1 MTKRNSS
8 GLRNAGAIA
17 TVAALT
23 LGMAGPGVM
32 TATADENT
40 ANGNTG
46 NNASQ
51 VVPEPKYTTTVAGV
65 TVVTFTKDST
75 GGYTATVP
83 TVTGKLQDHVPV
95 TGPGGFLTSLNLTR
109 TPNKNDTSVVGEVKV
124 SGSAIYT
131 GQADNNG
138 PKFTVNI
145 AHYEQTY
152 GQAVQWNKENLTD
165 GQTIDLGTSTLPA
178 DNNPTDQLDFAG
190 SKTGFKWGA
199 AEWSNTN
206 GASTVTR
213 TGTTSRTVTLKDDTA
228 GINQKWTVNFT
239 KKAVRTD
246 AWTTHVNGKNYTF
259 QLDKDDTAKA
269 TFDEAHE
276 YPGSVHVTGS
286 SSFDMNPT
294 PTFDKADPSEKLGQL
309 DVSGTASYMHPKDD
323 NALTPAFEAS
333 MPFSYTSGNPIG
345 IDGPSKALLKGS
357 DGKTYYQ
364 KYSNFTLDNSN
375 NPNTD
380 ELKLSDGKEF
390 SQAFKI
396 DWAKDANGNPAV
408 EVAEQKAE
416 DGTTSVFVRR
426 KGTVDGTVTVK
437 DPASHKSVDVPI
449 HIAVTADRAQ
459 DKSFTGLTVTRTDAT
474 GKATVYDGAKDFNA
488 KFNPDT
494 HEYTLTLPADAVGDS
509 YTLGLTHGVDAQASK
524 PTLTLG
530 EGASR
535 VLKVNVNGADYTVN
549 VKFQP
554 ADLKADSPAKLTGLY
569 VNKTGENTK
578 GDLIDN
584 WDPNRL
590 DYVLALGEKEPSPY
604 VLPEAPDGVTIKG
617 GNITQNAQSTRQE
630 WTVTDTATGTSRIYS
645 LTVTRPVKTAVTEFK
660 PADPAKQASTVDPA
674 NQQDTALASHG
685 YTDKTGKY
693 VTSDKDSYII
703 PEGGTFAYT
712 PKNGQSA
719 TVTVAHEGMTYT
731 YTVNVLA
738 PDGATFA
745 QHTYTVTY
753 ITAATHKAQLTGI
766 LVDGTAVNGFDP
778 AKHEYAASV
787 NDPDE
792 WMVSPQYDKVS
803 GMTVST
809 EKKGADATITVTS
822 GDGLVKTTY
831 KVHVT
836 RKPFG
841 GNGNNALGLASTGVG
856 IGWVGW
862 LIGMLAIIGGA
873 LGITAVTRKT
883 KSNDADESSEPEPG
897 NDATPSPDR
906 SQNV

>member
-8 GLRNAGAIA
+8 GLRNAGTIA

-40 ANGNTG
+40 ANGNNGSSETQT
-46 NNASQ
+46 AKDT
-51 VVPEPKYTTTVAGV
+51 EYTTTVAG
-65 TVVTFTKDST
+65 TPVTFEKDAN
-75 GGYTATVP
+75 GDYAATVA
-83 TVTGKLQDHVPV
+83 TVKGKFQNQVVVSGTDKSQNTLTTSQKPDTNGKITG
-95 TGPGGFLTSLNLTR
+95 
-109 TPNKNDTSVVGEVKV
+109 SVVYT
-124 SGSAIYT
+124 SA
-131 GQADNNG
+131 ADSA
-138 PKFTVNI
+138 PKFTLTVTD
-145 AHYEQTY
+145 YEIVDKIVDD
-152 GQAVQWNKENLTD
+152 QATEPWSTTVEGKKYFLSVKDHTASAVLDQSASYPGDITVTD
-165 GQTIDLGTSTLPA
+165 GARKITLSP
-178 DNNPTDQLDFAG
+178 DYQNV
-190 SKTGFKWGA
+190 
-199 AEWSNTN
+199 
-206 GASTVTR
+206 TVES
-213 TGTTSRTVTLKDDTA
+213 GD
-228 GINQKWTVNFT
+228 
-239 KKAVRTD
+239 
-246 AWTTHVNGKNYTF
+246 
-259 QLDKDDTAKA
+259 
-269 TFDEAHE
+269 
-276 YPGSVHVTGS
+276 
-286 SSFDMNPT
+286 
-294 PTFDKADPSEKLGQL
+294 KLGQL
-309 DVSGTASYMHPKDD
+309 NVSGTAVYKQAADATKP
-323 NALTPAFEAS
+323 TPAFDVTL
-333 MPFSYTSGNPIG
+333 PFAYTSGTP
-345 IDGPSKALLKGS
+345 
-357 DGKTYYQ
+357 
-364 KYSNFTLDNSN
+364 
-375 NPNTD
+375 
-380 ELKLSDGKEF
+380 
-390 SQAFKI
+390 
-396 DWAKDANGNPAV
+396 V
-408 EVAEQKAE
+408 
-416 DGTTSVFVRR
+416 
-426 KGTVDGTVTVK
+426 TVDGTETELTKVDGGKYHADYAGPTLDESNKPSTDTVTLTGIKTTLPIKWGKDVQVVDKGTGDTVSKFVRLTGTASGDVTIQDAASKKSVTV
-437 DPASHKSVDVPI
+437 PVEVD
-449 HIAVTADRAQ
+449 VTADRAQ
-459 DKSFTGLTVTRTDAT
+459 DKSFTGLTVTRTNAKGET
-474 GKATVYDGAKDFNA
+474 TVYDGAKDFNV

-524 PTLTLG
+524 PTLALG

-590 DYVLALGEKEPSPY
+590 DYVLALGEKDPSPY

-738 PDGATFA
+738 PDGTTFA

-792 WMVSPQYDKVS
+792 WMVSPQYDKAS

-809 EKKGADATITVTS
+809 EKKGADATIAVTS

-841 GNGNNALGLASTGVG
+841 GNGNNTLGLASTGVG

-862 LIGMLAIIGGA
+862 LIGILVVIGGA
-873 LGITAVTRKT
+873 LGITVAVRKPKGKAT
-883 KSNDADESSEPEPG
+883 DETPEADDSEASSDQPR
-897 NDATPSPDR
+897 NA
-906 SQNV
+906 

>member
-8 GLRNAGAIA
+8 GLRNAGTIA

-46 NNASQ
+46 TSAAQ
-51 VVPEPKYTTTVAGV
+51 ATQEVKYTTTVAGTPV
-65 TVVTFTKDST
+65 DFTKD
-75 GGYTATVP
+75 GKGDYTATVP
-83 TVTGKLQDHVPV
+83 KVKGKFQNQVI
-95 TGPGGFLTSLNLTR
+95 
-109 TPNKNDTSVVGEVKV
+109 V
-124 SGSAIYT
+124 SGTDKSQITLTTSQKPTDGKISGPVVYTSA
-131 GQADNNG
+131 ADSA
-138 PKFTVNI
+138 PKFTLTVTD
-145 AHYEQTY
+145 YEIVDKIVDD
-152 GQAVQWNKENLTD
+152 QATQPWNTTVEGKKYLLSVKDNTASAVLDQSASYPGDITVTD
-165 GQTIDLGTSTLPA
+165 GARKITLSP
-178 DNNPTDQLDFAG
+178 DYRNV
-190 SKTGFKWGA
+190 
-199 AEWSNTN
+199 
-206 GASTVTR
+206 TVES
-213 TGTTSRTVTLKDDTA
+213 GD
-228 GINQKWTVNFT
+228 
-239 KKAVRTD
+239 
-246 AWTTHVNGKNYTF
+246 
-259 QLDKDDTAKA
+259 
-269 TFDEAHE
+269 
-276 YPGSVHVTGS
+276 
-286 SSFDMNPT
+286 
-294 PTFDKADPSEKLGQL
+294 KLGQL
-309 DVSGTASYMHPKDD
+309 NVSGTAVYKQAADATKP
-323 NALTPAFEAS
+323 TPAFDVTL
-333 MPFSYTSGNPIG
+333 PFAYTSGTP
-345 IDGPSKALLKGS
+345 
-357 DGKTYYQ
+357 
-364 KYSNFTLDNSN
+364 
-375 NPNTD
+375 
-380 ELKLSDGKEF
+380 
-390 SQAFKI
+390 
-396 DWAKDANGNPAV
+396 V
-408 EVAEQKAE
+408 
-416 DGTTSVFVRR
+416 
-426 KGTVDGTVTVK
+426 TVDGTETELTKVDGGKYHADYAGPTLDESNKPSTDTVTLTGIKTTLPIKWGKDVQVVDKDTGDTTSKFVRLTGTASGDVTIQDDASGKSVTV
-437 DPASHKSVDVPI
+437 PVEV
-449 HIAVTADRAQ
+449 AVTADRAQ

-524 PTLTLG
+524 PTLALG

-578 GDLIDN
+578 GQLIDN
-584 WDPNRL
+584 WNPNRL
-590 DYVLALGEKEPSPY
+590 DYVLALGEKDPSPY

-738 PDGATFA
+738 PDGSTFA

-862 LIGMLAIIGGA
+862 LIGILVVIGGA
-873 LGITAVTRKT
+873 LGITVAVRKPKGKAT
-883 KSNDADESSEPEPG
+883 DETPEADDSEASSDQPR
-897 NDATPSPDR
+897 NA
-906 SQNV
+906 

>member
-1 MTKRNSS
+1 MAKRNSS
-8 GLRNAGAIA
+8 GLRNAGTIA

-40 ANGNTG
+40 ANGNNGSSETQT
-46 NNASQ
+46 AKDT
-51 VVPEPKYTTTVAGV
+51 EYTTTVAG
-65 TVVTFTKDST
+65 TPVTFEKDAN
-75 GGYTATVP
+75 GDYTATIA
-83 TVTGKLQDHVPV
+83 TVKGKFQNQMVVSGTDKSQNTLTTSQKPDTNGKITG
-95 TGPGGFLTSLNLTR
+95 
-109 TPNKNDTSVVGEVKV
+109 SVVYT
-124 SGSAIYT
+124 SA
-131 GQADNNG
+131 ADSA
-138 PKFTVNI
+138 PKFTLTVTD
-145 AHYEQTY
+145 YEIVDKIVDD
-152 GQAVQWNKENLTD
+152 QATQPWNTTVEGKKYLLSVKDNTASAVLNQSASYPGDITVTD
-165 GQTIDLGTSTLPA
+165 GARKITLSP
-178 DNNPTDQLDFAG
+178 NYQNV
-190 SKTGFKWGA
+190 
-199 AEWSNTN
+199 
-206 GASTVTR
+206 TVES
-213 TGTTSRTVTLKDDTA
+213 GD
-228 GINQKWTVNFT
+228 
-239 KKAVRTD
+239 
-246 AWTTHVNGKNYTF
+246 
-259 QLDKDDTAKA
+259 
-269 TFDEAHE
+269 
-276 YPGSVHVTGS
+276 
-286 SSFDMNPT
+286 
-294 PTFDKADPSEKLGQL
+294 KLGQL
-309 DVSGTASYMHPKDD
+309 NVSGTAVYKQAADATKP
-323 NALTPAFEAS
+323 TPAFDVTL
-333 MPFSYTSGNPIG
+333 PFAYTSGTP
-345 IDGPSKALLKGS
+345 
-357 DGKTYYQ
+357 
-364 KYSNFTLDNSN
+364 
-375 NPNTD
+375 
-380 ELKLSDGKEF
+380 
-390 SQAFKI
+390 
-396 DWAKDANGNPAV
+396 V
-408 EVAEQKAE
+408 
-416 DGTTSVFVRR
+416 
-426 KGTVDGTVTVK
+426 TVDGTETELTKVDGGKYHADYAGPTLDESNKPSTDTVTLTGIKTTLPIKWGKDVQVVDKGTGDTVSKFVRLTGTASGDVTIQDAASKKSVTV
-437 DPASHKSVDVPI
+437 PVEVD
-449 HIAVTADRAQ
+449 VTADRAQ

-474 GKATVYDGAKDFNA
+474 GKATVYDGAKDFNV

-524 PTLTLG
+524 PTLALG

-590 DYVLALGEKEPSPY
+590 DYVLALGEKDPSPY

-856 IGWVGW
+856 
-862 LIGMLAIIGGA
+862 GGTVA
-873 LGITAVTRKT
+873 FLSMVLMAMGTVLGLVARRRQR
-883 KSNDADESSEPEPG
+883 G
-897 NDATPSPDR
+897 R
-906 SQNV
+906 SF

>member
-8 GLRNAGAIA
+8 GLRNAGTIA

-40 ANGNTG
+40 ANGNNGSSETQT
-46 NNASQ
+46 AKDT
-51 VVPEPKYTTTVAGV
+51 EYTTTVAG
-65 TVVTFTKDST
+65 TPVTFEKDAN
-75 GGYTATVP
+75 GDYAATVA
-83 TVTGKLQDHVPV
+83 TVKGKFQNQVVVSGTDKSQNTLTTSQKPDTNGKITG
-95 TGPGGFLTSLNLTR
+95 
-109 TPNKNDTSVVGEVKV
+109 SVVYT
-124 SGSAIYT
+124 SA
-131 GQADNNG
+131 ADSA
-138 PKFTVNI
+138 PKFTLTVTD
-145 AHYEQTY
+145 YEIVDKIVDD
-152 GQAVQWNKENLTD
+152 QATQPWNTTVEGKKYFLSVKDNTASAVLDQSASYPGDITVTD
-165 GQTIDLGTSTLPA
+165 GARKITLSP
-178 DNNPTDQLDFAG
+178 DYQNV
-190 SKTGFKWGA
+190 
-199 AEWSNTN
+199 
-206 GASTVTR
+206 TVES
-213 TGTTSRTVTLKDDTA
+213 GD
-228 GINQKWTVNFT
+228 
-239 KKAVRTD
+239 
-246 AWTTHVNGKNYTF
+246 
-259 QLDKDDTAKA
+259 
-269 TFDEAHE
+269 
-276 YPGSVHVTGS
+276 
-286 SSFDMNPT
+286 
-294 PTFDKADPSEKLGQL
+294 KLGQL
-309 DVSGTASYMHPKDD
+309 NVSGTAVYKQAADATKP
-323 NALTPAFEAS
+323 TPAFDVTL
-333 MPFSYTSGNPIG
+333 PFAYTSGTP
-345 IDGPSKALLKGS
+345 
-357 DGKTYYQ
+357 
-364 KYSNFTLDNSN
+364 
-375 NPNTD
+375 
-380 ELKLSDGKEF
+380 
-390 SQAFKI
+390 
-396 DWAKDANGNPAV
+396 V
-408 EVAEQKAE
+408 
-416 DGTTSVFVRR
+416 
-426 KGTVDGTVTVK
+426 TVDGTETELTKVDGGKYHADYAGPTLDESNKPSTDTVTLTGIKTTLPIKWGKDVQVVDKGTGDTVSKFVRLTGTASGDVTIQDAASKKSVTV
-437 DPASHKSVDVPI
+437 PVEVD
-449 HIAVTADRAQ
+449 VTADRAQ
-459 DKSFTGLTVTRTDAT
+459 DKSFTGLTVTRTNAKGET
-474 GKATVYDGAKDFNA
+474 TVYDGAKDFNV

-590 DYVLALGEKEPSPY
+590 DYVLALGEKDPSPY

-630 WTVTDTATGTSRIYS
+630 WIVTDTATGTSRIYS

-792 WMVSPQYDKVS
+792 WMVSPQYDKAS

-862 LIGMLAIIGGA
+862 LIGILVIIGGA
-873 LGITAVTRKT
+873 LGITVAVRKPKGKAT
-883 KSNDADESSEPEPG
+883 DETPEADDSEASSDQPR
-897 NDATPSPDR
+897 NA
-906 SQNV
+906 

>member
-40 ANGNTG
+40 ANGNNGSSETQT
-46 NNASQ
+46 AKDT
-51 VVPEPKYTTTVAGV
+51 EYTTTVAG
-65 TVVTFTKDST
+65 TPVTFEKDANGDYAAT
-75 GGYTATVP
+75 IATVKGKFQNQMVVSGTDKSQNTLTTSQKP
-83 TVTGKLQDHVPV
+83 DTNGKITG
-95 TGPGGFLTSLNLTR
+95 
-109 TPNKNDTSVVGEVKV
+109 SVVYT
-124 SGSAIYT
+124 SA
-131 GQADNNG
+131 ADSA
-138 PKFTVNI
+138 PKFTLTVTD
-145 AHYEQTY
+145 YEIVDKIVDD
-152 GQAVQWNKENLTD
+152 QATQPWNTTVEGKKYLLSVKDNTASAVLDQSASYPGDITVTD
-165 GQTIDLGTSTLPA
+165 GARKITLSP
-178 DNNPTDQLDFAG
+178 DYQNV
-190 SKTGFKWGA
+190 
-199 AEWSNTN
+199 
-206 GASTVTR
+206 TVES
-213 TGTTSRTVTLKDDTA
+213 GD
-228 GINQKWTVNFT
+228 
-239 KKAVRTD
+239 
-246 AWTTHVNGKNYTF
+246 
-259 QLDKDDTAKA
+259 
-269 TFDEAHE
+269 
-276 YPGSVHVTGS
+276 
-286 SSFDMNPT
+286 
-294 PTFDKADPSEKLGQL
+294 KLGQL
-309 DVSGTASYMHPKDD
+309 NVSGTAVYKQAADATKP
-323 NALTPAFEAS
+323 TPAFDVTL
-333 MPFSYTSGNPIG
+333 PFAYTSGTP
-345 IDGPSKALLKGS
+345 
-357 DGKTYYQ
+357 
-364 KYSNFTLDNSN
+364 
-375 NPNTD
+375 
-380 ELKLSDGKEF
+380 
-390 SQAFKI
+390 
-396 DWAKDANGNPAV
+396 V
-408 EVAEQKAE
+408 
-416 DGTTSVFVRR
+416 
-426 KGTVDGTVTVK
+426 TVDGTETELTKVDGGKYHADYAGPTLDESNKPSTDTVTLTGIKTTLPIKWGKDVQVVDKGTGDTVSKFVRLTGTASGDVTIQDDASGKSVTV
-437 DPASHKSVDVPI
+437 PVEVD
-449 HIAVTADRAQ
+449 VTADRAQ
-459 DKSFTGLTVTRTDAT
+459 DKSFTGLTVTRTNAT

-524 PTLTLG
+524 PTLALG

-590 DYVLALGEKEPSPY
+590 DYVLALGEKDPSPY

-792 WMVSPQYDKVS
+792 WMVSPQYDKAS

-831 KVHVT
+831 SLTVT

-862 LIGMLAIIGGA
+862 LIGILAIIGGA
-873 LGITAVTRKT
+873 LGITVAVRKPKGKAT
-883 KSNDADESSEPEPG
+883 DETPEADDSEASSDQPR
-897 NDATPSPDR
+897 NA
-906 SQNV
+906 

>member
-1 MTKRNSS
+1 MAKRNSS
-8 GLRNAGAIA
+8 GLRNAGTIA

-40 ANGNTG
+40 ANGNNGSSETQT
-46 NNASQ
+46 AKDT
-51 VVPEPKYTTTVAGV
+51 EYTTTVAG
-65 TVVTFTKDST
+65 TPVTFEKDAN
-75 GGYTATVP
+75 GDYAATVA
-83 TVTGKLQDHVPV
+83 TVKGKFQNQVVVSGTDKSQNTLTTSQKPDTNRKITG
-95 TGPGGFLTSLNLTR
+95 
-109 TPNKNDTSVVGEVKV
+109 SVVYT
-124 SGSAIYT
+124 SA
-131 GQADNNG
+131 ADSA
-138 PKFTVNI
+138 PKFTLTVTD
-145 AHYEQTY
+145 YEIVDKIVDD
-152 GQAVQWNKENLTD
+152 QATQPWNTTVEGKKYLLSVKDNTASAVLDQSASYPGDITVTD
-165 GQTIDLGTSTLPA
+165 GARKITLSP
-178 DNNPTDQLDFAG
+178 DCQNV
-190 SKTGFKWGA
+190 
-199 AEWSNTN
+199 
-206 GASTVTR
+206 TVES
-213 TGTTSRTVTLKDDTA
+213 GD
-228 GINQKWTVNFT
+228 
-239 KKAVRTD
+239 
-246 AWTTHVNGKNYTF
+246 
-259 QLDKDDTAKA
+259 
-269 TFDEAHE
+269 
-276 YPGSVHVTGS
+276 
-286 SSFDMNPT
+286 
-294 PTFDKADPSEKLGQL
+294 KLGQL
-309 DVSGTASYMHPKDD
+309 NVSGTAVYKQAADATKP
-323 NALTPAFEAS
+323 TPAFNVTL
-333 MPFSYTSGNPIG
+333 PFAYTSGIP
-345 IDGPSKALLKGS
+345 
-357 DGKTYYQ
+357 
-364 KYSNFTLDNSN
+364 
-375 NPNTD
+375 
-380 ELKLSDGKEF
+380 
-390 SQAFKI
+390 
-396 DWAKDANGNPAV
+396 V
-408 EVAEQKAE
+408 
-416 DGTTSVFVRR
+416 
-426 KGTVDGTVTVK
+426 TVDGTETELTKVDGGKYHADYAGPTLDESNKPSTDTVTLTGIKTTLPIKWGKDVQVVDKGTGDTVSKFVRLTGTASGDVTIQDDASGKSVTV
-437 DPASHKSVDVPI
+437 PVEVD
-449 HIAVTADRAQ
+449 VTADRAQ

-524 PTLTLG
+524 PTLALG

-578 GDLIDN
+578 GQLIDN

-590 DYVLALGEKEPSPY
+590 DYVLALGEKDPSPY

-856 IGWVGW
+856 
-862 LIGMLAIIGGA
+862 GGTVA
-873 LGITAVTRKT
+873 FLSMVLMAMGTVLGLVARRRQR
-883 KSNDADESSEPEPG
+883 G
-897 NDATPSPDR
+897 R
-906 SQNV
+906 SF

>member
-8 GLRNAGAIA
+8 GLRNAGTIA

-40 ANGNTG
+40 ANGNNGSSETQT
-46 NNASQ
+46 AKDT
-51 VVPEPKYTTTVAGV
+51 EYTTTVAG
-65 TVVTFTKDST
+65 TPVTFEKDAN
-75 GGYTATVP
+75 GDYAATVA
-83 TVTGKLQDHVPV
+83 TVKGKFQNQVVVSGTDKSQNTLTTSQKPDTNGKITG
-95 TGPGGFLTSLNLTR
+95 
-109 TPNKNDTSVVGEVKV
+109 SVVYT
-124 SGSAIYT
+124 SA
-131 GQADNNG
+131 ADSA
-138 PKFTVNI
+138 PKFTLTVTD
-145 AHYEQTY
+145 YEIVDKIVDD
-152 GQAVQWNKENLTD
+152 QATEPWSTTVEGKKYFLSVKDHTASAVLDQSASYPGDITVTD
-165 GQTIDLGTSTLPA
+165 GARKITLSP
-178 DNNPTDQLDFAG
+178 DYQNV
-190 SKTGFKWGA
+190 
-199 AEWSNTN
+199 
-206 GASTVTR
+206 TVES
-213 TGTTSRTVTLKDDTA
+213 GD
-228 GINQKWTVNFT
+228 
-239 KKAVRTD
+239 
-246 AWTTHVNGKNYTF
+246 
-259 QLDKDDTAKA
+259 
-269 TFDEAHE
+269 
-276 YPGSVHVTGS
+276 
-286 SSFDMNPT
+286 
-294 PTFDKADPSEKLGQL
+294 KLGQL
-309 DVSGTASYMHPKDD
+309 NVSGTAVYKQAADATKP
-323 NALTPAFEAS
+323 TPAFDVTL
-333 MPFSYTSGNPIG
+333 PFAYTSGTP
-345 IDGPSKALLKGS
+345 
-357 DGKTYYQ
+357 
-364 KYSNFTLDNSN
+364 
-375 NPNTD
+375 
-380 ELKLSDGKEF
+380 
-390 SQAFKI
+390 
-396 DWAKDANGNPAV
+396 V
-408 EVAEQKAE
+408 
-416 DGTTSVFVRR
+416 
-426 KGTVDGTVTVK
+426 TVDGTETELTKVDGGKYHADYAGPTLDESNKPSTDTVTLTGIKTTLPIKWGKDVQVVDKGTGDTVSKFVRLTGTASGDVTIQDAASKKSVTV
-437 DPASHKSVDVPI
+437 PVEVD
-449 HIAVTADRAQ
+449 VTADRAQ
-459 DKSFTGLTVTRTDAT
+459 DKSFTGLTVTRTNAKGET
-474 GKATVYDGAKDFNA
+474 TVYDGAKDFNA

-535 VLKVNVNGADYTVN
+535 MLKVNVNGADYTVN

-590 DYVLALGEKEPSPY
+590 DYVLALGEKDPSPY

-630 WTVTDTATGTSRIYS
+630 WIVTDTATGTSRIYS

-738 PDGATFA
+738 PDGTTFA

-792 WMVSPQYDKVS
+792 WMVSPQYDKAS

-809 EKKGADATITVTS
+809 EKKGADATIAVTS

-862 LIGMLAIIGGA
+862 LIGILAIIGGA

-883 KSNDADESSEPEPG
+883 KGKATDETPEADDSEASSDQPR
-897 NDATPSPDR
+897 NA
-906 SQNV
+906 

>member
-8 GLRNAGAIA
+8 GLRNAGTIA

-40 ANGNTG
+40 ANGNNGSSETQT
-46 NNASQ
+46 AKDT
-51 VVPEPKYTTTVAGV
+51 EYTTTVAG
-65 TVVTFTKDST
+65 TPVTFEKDAN
-75 GGYTATVP
+75 GDYAATVA
-83 TVTGKLQDHVPV
+83 TVKGKFQNQVVVSGTDKSQNTLTTSQKPDTNGKITG
-95 TGPGGFLTSLNLTR
+95 
-109 TPNKNDTSVVGEVKV
+109 SVVYT
-124 SGSAIYT
+124 SA
-131 GQADNNG
+131 ADSA
-138 PKFTVNI
+138 PKFTLTVTD
-145 AHYEQTY
+145 YEIVDKIVDD
-152 GQAVQWNKENLTD
+152 QATQPWNTTVEGKKYLLSVKDHTASAVLDQSASYPGDITVTD
-165 GQTIDLGTSTLPA
+165 GARKITLSP
-178 DNNPTDQLDFAG
+178 DYQNV
-190 SKTGFKWGA
+190 
-199 AEWSNTN
+199 
-206 GASTVTR
+206 TVES
-213 TGTTSRTVTLKDDTA
+213 GD
-228 GINQKWTVNFT
+228 
-239 KKAVRTD
+239 
-246 AWTTHVNGKNYTF
+246 
-259 QLDKDDTAKA
+259 
-269 TFDEAHE
+269 
-276 YPGSVHVTGS
+276 
-286 SSFDMNPT
+286 
-294 PTFDKADPSEKLGQL
+294 KLGQL
-309 DVSGTASYMHPKDD
+309 NVSGTAVYKQAADATKP
-323 NALTPAFEAS
+323 TPAFDVTL
-333 MPFSYTSGNPIG
+333 PFAYTSGTP
-345 IDGPSKALLKGS
+345 
-357 DGKTYYQ
+357 
-364 KYSNFTLDNSN
+364 
-375 NPNTD
+375 
-380 ELKLSDGKEF
+380 
-390 SQAFKI
+390 
-396 DWAKDANGNPAV
+396 V
-408 EVAEQKAE
+408 
-416 DGTTSVFVRR
+416 
-426 KGTVDGTVTVK
+426 TVDGTETELTKVDGGKYHADYAGPTLDESNKPSTDTVTLTGIKTTLPIKWGKDVQVVDKDTGDTTSKFVRLTGTASGDVTIQDDASGKSVTV
-437 DPASHKSVDVPI
+437 PVEV
-449 HIAVTADRAQ
+449 AVTADRAQ

-590 DYVLALGEKEPSPY
+590 DYVLALGEKDPSPY

-745 QHTYTVTY
+745 RHTYTVTY

-792 WMVSPQYDKVS
+792 WMVSPQYDKAS

-831 KVHVT
+831 SLTVT

-862 LIGMLAIIGGA
+862 LIGILAIIGGA
-873 LGITAVTRKT
+873 LGITAVTRKPKGKAT
-883 KSNDADESSEPEPG
+883 DETPEADDSEASSDQPR
-897 NDATPSPDR
+897 NA
-906 SQNV
+906 

>member
-8 GLRNAGAIA
+8 GLRNAGTIA

-46 NNASQ
+46 TSAAQ
-51 VVPEPKYTTTVAGV
+51 ATQEVKYTTTVAGTPV
-65 TVVTFTKDST
+65 NFTKDSK
-75 GGYTATVP
+75 GDYTATVP
-83 TVTGKLQDHVPV
+83 KVTGKFQNQVI
-95 TGPGGFLTSLNLTR
+95 
-109 TPNKNDTSVVGEVKV
+109 V
-124 SGSAIYT
+124 SGTDKSQTTLTTSQKPTDGKISGPVVYTSA
-131 GQADNNG
+131 ADSA
-138 PKFTVNI
+138 PKFTLTVTD
-145 AHYEQTY
+145 YEIVEDQT
-152 GQAVQWNKENLTD
+152 AQWNAAVEGETYPLDVNGDTASAVLDQSASYPGDITVTD
-165 GQTIDLGTSTLPA
+165 GTTTITLTPVYQ
-178 DNNPTDQLDFAG
+178 NV
-190 SKTGFKWGA
+190 
-199 AEWSNTN
+199 
-206 GASTVTR
+206 TVES
-213 TGTTSRTVTLKDDTA
+213 GD
-228 GINQKWTVNFT
+228 
-239 KKAVRTD
+239 
-246 AWTTHVNGKNYTF
+246 
-259 QLDKDDTAKA
+259 
-269 TFDEAHE
+269 
-276 YPGSVHVTGS
+276 
-286 SSFDMNPT
+286 
-294 PTFDKADPSEKLGQL
+294 KLGQL
-309 DVSGTASYMHPKDD
+309 NVSGTAVYKQAADATK
-323 NALTPAFEAS
+323 NTPAFDVTR
-333 MPFSYTSGNPIG
+333 PFAYTSGNP
-345 IDGPSKALLKGS
+345 
-357 DGKTYYQ
+357 
-364 KYSNFTLDNSN
+364 
-375 NPNTD
+375 
-380 ELKLSDGKEF
+380 
-390 SQAFKI
+390 
-396 DWAKDANGNPAV
+396 V
-408 EVAEQKAE
+408 
-416 DGTTSVFVRR
+416 
-426 KGTVDGTVTVK
+426 TVDGTETELTKVDGGKYHADYAGPTLDESNKPSTDTVTLTGIKTTLPIQWGKDVQVVDKGTGDTASKFVRLTGTASGEVTIQDDASKKSVTV
-437 DPASHKSVDVPI
+437 PVEVD
-449 HIAVTADRAQ
+449 VTADRAQ
-459 DKSFTGLTVTRTDAT
+459 DKSFTGLTVTRTNAKGET
-474 GKATVYDGAKDFNA
+474 TVYDGAKDFNA
-488 KFNPDT
+488 KFNPST

-524 PTLTLG
+524 PTLALG
-530 EGASR
+530 EEASR

-578 GDLIDN
+578 GQLIDN

-590 DYVLALGEKEPSPY
+590 DYVLALGEKDPSPY

-630 WTVTDTATGTSRIYS
+630 WIVTDTATGVSRTYS

-660 PADPAKQASTVDPA
+660 PADPAKQDSTVDPES
-674 NQQDTALASHG
+674 QQDTNLASHG
-685 YTDKTGKY
+685 YTGKDGKY
-693 VTSDKDSYII
+693 VVSDKGSYEI
-703 PEGGTFAYT
+703 PEGGTFAYE

-738 PDGATFA
+738 PDGSTFA

-766 LVDGTAVNGFDP
+766 LVDGTAVKGFDP
-778 AKHEYAASV
+778 ARHEYNASV

-792 WMVSPQYDKVS
+792 WMVSPQYDKAS

-862 LIGMLAIIGGA
+862 LIGILAIIGGA

>member
-8 GLRNAGAIA
+8 GLRNAGTIA

-40 ANGNTG
+40 ANGNNGSSETQT
-46 NNASQ
+46 AKDT
-51 VVPEPKYTTTVAGV
+51 EYTTTVAG
-65 TVVTFTKDST
+65 TPVTFKKDANGDYAAT
-75 GGYTATVP
+75 IATVKGKFQNQMVVSGTDKSQNTLTTSQKP
-83 TVTGKLQDHVPV
+83 DTNGKITG
-95 TGPGGFLTSLNLTR
+95 
-109 TPNKNDTSVVGEVKV
+109 SVVYT
-124 SGSAIYT
+124 SA
-131 GQADNNG
+131 ADSA
-138 PKFTVNI
+138 PKFTLTISDYEIVDDTAAEWTTSVDGNTHTLDLKNGTATATLDKI
-145 AHYEQTY
+145 ASYP
-152 GQAVQWNKENLTD
+152 GDIIVTD
-165 GQTIDLGTSTLPA
+165 GTSTI
-178 DNNPTDQLDFAG
+178 
-190 SKTGFKWGA
+190 
-199 AEWSNTN
+199 
-206 GASTVTR
+206 
-213 TGTTSRTVTLKDDTA
+213 TLKP
-228 GINQKWTVNFT
+228 
-239 KKAVRTD
+239 
-246 AWTTHVNGKNYTF
+246 
-259 QLDKDDTAKA
+259 
-269 TFDEAHE
+269 E
-276 YPGSVHVTGS
+276 YPNVTAESG
-286 SSFDMNPT
+286 D
-294 PTFDKADPSEKLGQL
+294 KLGEL
-309 DVSGTASYMHPKDD
+309 NVSGTAVYKKAADQTA
-323 NALTPAFEAS
+323 NTPAFDVTILFA
-333 MPFSYTSGNPIG
+333 YT
-345 IDGPSKALLKGS
+345 
-357 DGKTYYQ
+357 T
-364 KYSNFTLDNSN
+364 
-375 NPNTD
+375 
-380 ELKLSDGKEF
+380 
-390 SQAFKI
+390 
-396 DWAKDANGNPAV
+396 
-408 EVAEQKAE
+408 
-416 DGTTSVFVRR
+416 GTPV
-426 KGTVDGTVTVK
+426 TVDGTETELTKVDGGKYHADYAGPTLDESNKPSTDTVTLTGIKTTLPIKWGKDVQVVDKDTGDTTSKFVRLTGTASGDVTIQDAASKKSVTV
-437 DPASHKSVDVPI
+437 PVEVD
-449 HIAVTADRAQ
+449 VTADRAQ
-459 DKSFTGLTVTRTDAT
+459 DTSFTGLTVTRTNAKGET
-474 GKATVYDGAKDFNA
+474 TVYDGAKDFNA

-578 GDLIDN
+578 GQLIDN
-584 WDPNRL
+584 WNPNRL
-590 DYVLALGEKEPSPY
+590 DYVLALGEKDPSPY

-630 WTVTDTATGTSRIYS
+630 WIVTDTATGTSRIYS

-856 IGWVGW
+856 
-862 LIGMLAIIGGA
+862 GGTVA
-873 LGITAVTRKT
+873 FLSMVLMAMGTVLGLVARRRQR
-883 KSNDADESSEPEPG
+883 G
-897 NDATPSPDR
+897 R
-906 SQNV
+906 SF

>member
-8 GLRNAGAIA
+8 GLRNAGTIA

-40 ANGNTG
+40 ANGNNGSSETQT
-46 NNASQ
+46 AKDT
-51 VVPEPKYTTTVAGV
+51 EYTTTVAG
-65 TVVTFTKDST
+65 TPVTFEKDAN
-75 GGYTATVP
+75 GDYAATVA
-83 TVTGKLQDHVPV
+83 TVKGKFQNQVVVSGTDKSQNTLTTSQKPDTNGKITG
-95 TGPGGFLTSLNLTR
+95 
-109 TPNKNDTSVVGEVKV
+109 SVVYT
-124 SGSAIYT
+124 SA
-131 GQADNNG
+131 ADSA
-138 PKFTVNI
+138 PKFTLTVTD
-145 AHYEQTY
+145 YEIVDKIVDD
-152 GQAVQWNKENLTD
+152 QATQPWNTTVEGKKYLLSVKDNTASAVLDQSASYPGDITVTD
-165 GQTIDLGTSTLPA
+165 GARKITLSP
-178 DNNPTDQLDFAG
+178 DYQ
-190 SKTGFKWGA
+190 KV
-199 AEWSNTN
+199 
-206 GASTVTR
+206 TVES
-213 TGTTSRTVTLKDDTA
+213 GD
-228 GINQKWTVNFT
+228 
-239 KKAVRTD
+239 
-246 AWTTHVNGKNYTF
+246 
-259 QLDKDDTAKA
+259 
-269 TFDEAHE
+269 
-276 YPGSVHVTGS
+276 
-286 SSFDMNPT
+286 
-294 PTFDKADPSEKLGQL
+294 KLGQL
-309 DVSGTASYMHPKDD
+309 NVSGTAVYKQAADATKP
-323 NALTPAFEAS
+323 TPAFDVTL
-333 MPFSYTSGNPIG
+333 PFAYTSGTP
-345 IDGPSKALLKGS
+345 
-357 DGKTYYQ
+357 
-364 KYSNFTLDNSN
+364 
-375 NPNTD
+375 
-380 ELKLSDGKEF
+380 
-390 SQAFKI
+390 
-396 DWAKDANGNPAV
+396 V
-408 EVAEQKAE
+408 
-416 DGTTSVFVRR
+416 
-426 KGTVDGTVTVK
+426 TVDGTETELTKVDGGKYHADYAGPTLDESNKPSTDTVTLTGIKTTLPIKWGKDVQVVDKGTGDTVSKFVRLTGTASGDVTIQDAASKKSVTV
-437 DPASHKSVDVPI
+437 PVEVD
-449 HIAVTADRAQ
+449 VTADRAQ
-459 DKSFTGLTVTRTDAT
+459 DTSFTDLTVTRTNAKGET
-474 GKATVYDGAKDFNA
+474 TVYDGAKDFNV
-488 KFNPDT
+488 KFNPST

-524 PTLTLG
+524 PTLALG

-578 GDLIDN
+578 GQLIDN
-584 WDPNRL
+584 WNPNRL
-590 DYVLALGEKEPSPY
+590 DYVLALGEKDPSPY

-630 WTVTDTATGTSRIYS
+630 WIVTDTATGTSRIYS

-738 PDGATFA
+738 PDGSTFA

-766 LVDGTAVNGFDP
+766 LVDGTAVKDFDP
-778 AKHEYAASV
+778 ARHEYNASV

-792 WMVSPQYDKVS
+792 WMVSPQYDKAS

-862 LIGMLAIIGGA
+862 LIGILAIIGGA

>member
-8 GLRNAGAIA
+8 GLRNAGTIA

-40 ANGNTG
+40 ANGNNGSSETQT
-46 NNASQ
+46 AKDT
-51 VVPEPKYTTTVAGV
+51 EYTTTVAG
-65 TVVTFTKDST
+65 TPVTFEKDAN
-75 GGYTATVP
+75 GDYAATVA
-83 TVTGKLQDHVPV
+83 TVKGKFQNQVVVSGTDKSQNTLTTSQKPDTNGKITG
-95 TGPGGFLTSLNLTR
+95 
-109 TPNKNDTSVVGEVKV
+109 SVVYT
-124 SGSAIYT
+124 SAVDS
-131 GQADNNG
+131 A
-138 PKFTVNI
+138 PKFTLTVTD
-145 AHYEQTY
+145 YEIVDKIVDD
-152 GQAVQWNKENLTD
+152 QATGPWSTTVEGKKYFLSVKDHTASAVLDQSASYPGDITVTD
-165 GQTIDLGTSTLPA
+165 GARKITLSP
-178 DNNPTDQLDFAG
+178 DCQNV
-190 SKTGFKWGA
+190 
-199 AEWSNTN
+199 
-206 GASTVTR
+206 TVES
-213 TGTTSRTVTLKDDTA
+213 GD
-228 GINQKWTVNFT
+228 
-239 KKAVRTD
+239 
-246 AWTTHVNGKNYTF
+246 
-259 QLDKDDTAKA
+259 
-269 TFDEAHE
+269 
-276 YPGSVHVTGS
+276 
-286 SSFDMNPT
+286 
-294 PTFDKADPSEKLGQL
+294 KLGQL
-309 DVSGTASYMHPKDD
+309 NVSGTAVYKQAADATKP
-323 NALTPAFEAS
+323 TPAFDVTL
-333 MPFSYTSGNPIG
+333 PFAYTSGTP
-345 IDGPSKALLKGS
+345 
-357 DGKTYYQ
+357 
-364 KYSNFTLDNSN
+364 
-375 NPNTD
+375 
-380 ELKLSDGKEF
+380 
-390 SQAFKI
+390 
-396 DWAKDANGNPAV
+396 V
-408 EVAEQKAE
+408 
-416 DGTTSVFVRR
+416 
-426 KGTVDGTVTVK
+426 TVDGTETELTKVDGGKYHADYAGPTLDESNKPSTDTVTLTGIKTTLPIKWGKDVQVVDKGTGDTVSKFVRLTGTASGDVTIQDAASKKSVTV
-437 DPASHKSVDVPI
+437 PVEVD
-449 HIAVTADRAQ
+449 VTADRAQ
-459 DKSFTGLTVTRTDAT
+459 DKSFTDLTVTRTNAKGET
-474 GKATVYDGAKDFNA
+474 TVYDGAKDFNV

-524 PTLTLG
+524 PTLALG

-578 GDLIDN
+578 GQLIDN
-584 WDPNRL
+584 WNPNRL
-590 DYVLALGEKEPSPY
+590 DYVLALGEKDPSPY

-738 PDGATFA
+738 PDGTTFA

-778 AKHEYAASV
+778 ARHEYNASV

-792 WMVSPQYDKVS
+792 WMVSPQYDKAS

-809 EKKGADATITVTS
+809 EKKGADATIAVTS

-841 GNGNNALGLASTGVG
+841 GNGNNTLGLASTGVG

-862 LIGMLAIIGGA
+862 LIGILVVIGGA
-873 LGITAVTRKT
+873 LGITAAVRKPKGKAT
-883 KSNDADESSEPEPG
+883 DETPEADDSEASSDQPR
-897 NDATPSPDR
+897 NA
-906 SQNV
+906 

>member
-8 GLRNAGAIA
+8 GLRNAGTIA

-40 ANGNTG
+40 ANGNNGSSETQT
-46 NNASQ
+46 AKDT
-51 VVPEPKYTTTVAGV
+51 VYMTTVAGTAV
-65 TVVTFTKDST
+65 AFKKDAN
-75 GGYTATVP
+75 GDYAATVA
-83 TVTGKLQDHVPV
+83 TVKGKFQNQVVVSGTDKSQNTLTTSQKPDTNGKITG
-95 TGPGGFLTSLNLTR
+95 
-109 TPNKNDTSVVGEVKV
+109 SVVYT
-124 SGSAIYT
+124 SA
-131 GQADNNG
+131 ADSA
-138 PKFTVNI
+138 PKFTLTVTD
-145 AHYEQTY
+145 YEIVDKIVDD
-152 GQAVQWNKENLTD
+152 QATQPWNTTVEGKKYFLSVKDNTASAVLDQSASYPGDITVTD
-165 GQTIDLGTSTLPA
+165 GARKITLSP
-178 DNNPTDQLDFAG
+178 DYQNV
-190 SKTGFKWGA
+190 
-199 AEWSNTN
+199 
-206 GASTVTR
+206 TVES
-213 TGTTSRTVTLKDDTA
+213 GD
-228 GINQKWTVNFT
+228 
-239 KKAVRTD
+239 
-246 AWTTHVNGKNYTF
+246 
-259 QLDKDDTAKA
+259 
-269 TFDEAHE
+269 
-276 YPGSVHVTGS
+276 
-286 SSFDMNPT
+286 
-294 PTFDKADPSEKLGQL
+294 KLGQL
-309 DVSGTASYMHPKDD
+309 NVSGTAVYKQAADATKP
-323 NALTPAFEAS
+323 TPAFDVTL
-333 MPFSYTSGNPIG
+333 PFAYTSGTP
-345 IDGPSKALLKGS
+345 
-357 DGKTYYQ
+357 
-364 KYSNFTLDNSN
+364 
-375 NPNTD
+375 
-380 ELKLSDGKEF
+380 
-390 SQAFKI
+390 
-396 DWAKDANGNPAV
+396 V
-408 EVAEQKAE
+408 
-416 DGTTSVFVRR
+416 
-426 KGTVDGTVTVK
+426 TVDGTETELTKVDGGKYHADYAGPTLDESNKPSTDTVTLTGIKTTLPIKWGKDVQVVDKGTGDTVSKFVRLTGTASGDVTIQDAVSKKSVTV
-437 DPASHKSVDVPI
+437 PVEVD
-449 HIAVTADRAQ
+449 VTADRAQ

-630 WTVTDTATGTSRIYS
+630 WIVTDTATGTSRIYS

-660 PADPAKQASTVDPA
+660 PADPAKQASTVAPA

-738 PDGATFA
+738 PDGTTFA

-792 WMVSPQYDKVS
+792 WMVSPQYDKAS

-809 EKKGADATITVTS
+809 EKKGADATIAVTS

-862 LIGMLAIIGGA
+862 LIGILVVIGGA
-873 LGITAVTRKT
+873 LGITVAVRKPKGKAT
-883 KSNDADESSEPEPG
+883 DETPEADDSEASSDQPR
-897 NDATPSPDR
+897 NA
-906 SQNV
+906 

>member
-1 MTKRNSS
+1 MAKRNSS
-8 GLRNAGAIA
+8 GLRNAGTIA

-40 ANGNTG
+40 ANGNNGSSETQT
-46 NNASQ
+46 AKDT
-51 VVPEPKYTTTVAGV
+51 EYTTTVAG
-65 TVVTFTKDST
+65 TPVTFEKDAN
-75 GGYTATVP
+75 GDYAATVA
-83 TVTGKLQDHVPV
+83 TVKGKFQNQVVVSGTDKSQNTLTTSQKPDTNGKITG
-95 TGPGGFLTSLNLTR
+95 
-109 TPNKNDTSVVGEVKV
+109 SVVYT
-124 SGSAIYT
+124 SA
-131 GQADNNG
+131 ADSA
-138 PKFTVNI
+138 PKFTLTVTD
-145 AHYEQTY
+145 YEIVDKIVDD
-152 GQAVQWNKENLTD
+152 QATQPWNTTVEGKKYLLSVKDNTASAVLDQSASYPGDITVTD
-165 GQTIDLGTSTLPA
+165 GARKITLSP
-178 DNNPTDQLDFAG
+178 DYQNV
-190 SKTGFKWGA
+190 
-199 AEWSNTN
+199 
-206 GASTVTR
+206 TVES
-213 TGTTSRTVTLKDDTA
+213 GD
-228 GINQKWTVNFT
+228 
-239 KKAVRTD
+239 
-246 AWTTHVNGKNYTF
+246 
-259 QLDKDDTAKA
+259 
-269 TFDEAHE
+269 
-276 YPGSVHVTGS
+276 
-286 SSFDMNPT
+286 
-294 PTFDKADPSEKLGQL
+294 KLGQL
-309 DVSGTASYMHPKDD
+309 NVSGTAVYKQAADATKP
-323 NALTPAFEAS
+323 TPAFDVTL
-333 MPFSYTSGNPIG
+333 PFAYTSGTP
-345 IDGPSKALLKGS
+345 
-357 DGKTYYQ
+357 
-364 KYSNFTLDNSN
+364 
-375 NPNTD
+375 
-380 ELKLSDGKEF
+380 
-390 SQAFKI
+390 
-396 DWAKDANGNPAV
+396 V
-408 EVAEQKAE
+408 
-416 DGTTSVFVRR
+416 
-426 KGTVDGTVTVK
+426 TVDGTETELTKVDGGKYHADYAGPTLDESNKPSTDTVTLTGIKTTLPIKWGKDVQVVDKGTGDTVSKFVRLTGTASGDVTIQDAASKKSVTV
-437 DPASHKSVDVPI
+437 PVEVD
-449 HIAVTADRAQ
+449 VTADRAQ
-459 DKSFTGLTVTRTDAT
+459 DKSFTGLTVTRTNAKGET
-474 GKATVYDGAKDFNA
+474 TVYDGAKDFNV

-578 GDLIDN
+578 GQLIDN
-584 WDPNRL
+584 WNPNRL
-590 DYVLALGEKEPSPY
+590 DYVLALGEKDPSPY

-630 WTVTDTATGTSRIYS
+630 WIVTDTATGTSRIYS

-738 PDGATFA
+738 PDGSTFA

-766 LVDGTAVNGFDP
+766 LVDGTAVKGFDP
-778 AKHEYAASV
+778 ARHEYNASV

-792 WMVSPQYDKVS
+792 WMVSPQYDKAS

-862 LIGMLAIIGGA
+862 LIGILVVIGGA
-873 LGITAVTRKT
+873 LGITVAVRKPKGKAT
-883 KSNDADESSEPEPG
+883 DETPEADDSEASSDQPR
-897 NDATPSPDR
+897 NA
-906 SQNV
+906 

>member
-1 MTKRNSS
+1 MAKRNSS
-8 GLRNAGAIA
+8 GLRNAGTIA

-40 ANGNTG
+40 ANGNNGSSETQT
-46 NNASQ
+46 AKDT
-51 VVPEPKYTTTVAGV
+51 EYTTTVAG
-65 TVVTFTKDST
+65 TPVTFEKDAN
-75 GGYTATVP
+75 GDYAATVA
-83 TVTGKLQDHVPV
+83 TVKGKFQNQVVVSGTDKSQNTLTTSQKPDTNRKITG
-95 TGPGGFLTSLNLTR
+95 
-109 TPNKNDTSVVGEVKV
+109 SVVYT
-124 SGSAIYT
+124 SA
-131 GQADNNG
+131 ADSA
-138 PKFTVNI
+138 PKFTLTVTD
-145 AHYEQTY
+145 YEIVDKIVDD
-152 GQAVQWNKENLTD
+152 QATQPWNTTVEGKKYLLSVKDNTASAVLDQSASYPGDITVTD
-165 GQTIDLGTSTLPA
+165 GARKITLSP
-178 DNNPTDQLDFAG
+178 DCQNV
-190 SKTGFKWGA
+190 
-199 AEWSNTN
+199 
-206 GASTVTR
+206 TVES
-213 TGTTSRTVTLKDDTA
+213 GD
-228 GINQKWTVNFT
+228 
-239 KKAVRTD
+239 
-246 AWTTHVNGKNYTF
+246 
-259 QLDKDDTAKA
+259 
-269 TFDEAHE
+269 
-276 YPGSVHVTGS
+276 
-286 SSFDMNPT
+286 
-294 PTFDKADPSEKLGQL
+294 KLGQL
-309 DVSGTASYMHPKDD
+309 NVSGTAVYKQAADATKP
-323 NALTPAFEAS
+323 TPAFNVTL
-333 MPFSYTSGNPIG
+333 PFAYTSGIP
-345 IDGPSKALLKGS
+345 
-357 DGKTYYQ
+357 
-364 KYSNFTLDNSN
+364 
-375 NPNTD
+375 
-380 ELKLSDGKEF
+380 
-390 SQAFKI
+390 
-396 DWAKDANGNPAV
+396 V
-408 EVAEQKAE
+408 
-416 DGTTSVFVRR
+416 
-426 KGTVDGTVTVK
+426 TVDGTETELTKVDGGKYHADYAGPTLDESNKPSTDTVTLTGIKTTLPIKWGKDVQVVDKGTGDTVSKFVRLTGTASGDVTIQDDASGKSVTV
-437 DPASHKSVDVPI
+437 PVEVD
-449 HIAVTADRAQ
+449 VTADRAQ

-524 PTLTLG
+524 PTLALG

-578 GDLIDN
+578 GQLIDN

-590 DYVLALGEKEPSPY
+590 DYVLALGEKDPSPY

-856 IGWVGW
+856 
-862 LIGMLAIIGGA
+862 GGTVAFLSMA
-873 LGITAVTRKT
+873 LMAMGAVLGLVARRRQR
-883 KSNDADESSEPEPG
+883 G
-897 NDATPSPDR
+897 R
-906 SQNV
+906 SF

>member
-8 GLRNAGAIA
+8 GLRNAGTIA

-40 ANGNTG
+40 ANGNNGSSETQT
-46 NNASQ
+46 AKDT
-51 VVPEPKYTTTVAGV
+51 EYTTTVAGTAV
-65 TVVTFTKDST
+65 AFKKDANGDYAAT
-75 GGYTATVP
+75 IATVKGKFQNQVVVSGTDKSQNILTTSQKP
-83 TVTGKLQDHVPV
+83 DTNGKITG
-95 TGPGGFLTSLNLTR
+95 
-109 TPNKNDTSVVGEVKV
+109 SVVYT
-124 SGSAIYT
+124 SA
-131 GQADNNG
+131 ADSA
-138 PKFTVNI
+138 PKFTLTVTD
-145 AHYEQTY
+145 YEIVDKIVDD
-152 GQAVQWNKENLTD
+152 QATQPWNTTVEGKKYLLSVKDNTASAVLDQSASYPGDITVTD
-165 GQTIDLGTSTLPA
+165 GARKITLSP
-178 DNNPTDQLDFAG
+178 DYQNV
-190 SKTGFKWGA
+190 
-199 AEWSNTN
+199 
-206 GASTVTR
+206 TVES
-213 TGTTSRTVTLKDDTA
+213 GD
-228 GINQKWTVNFT
+228 
-239 KKAVRTD
+239 
-246 AWTTHVNGKNYTF
+246 
-259 QLDKDDTAKA
+259 
-269 TFDEAHE
+269 
-276 YPGSVHVTGS
+276 
-286 SSFDMNPT
+286 
-294 PTFDKADPSEKLGQL
+294 KLGQL
-309 DVSGTASYMHPKDD
+309 NVSGTAVYKQAADATKP
-323 NALTPAFEAS
+323 TPAFDVTL
-333 MPFSYTSGNPIG
+333 PFAYTSGTP
-345 IDGPSKALLKGS
+345 
-357 DGKTYYQ
+357 
-364 KYSNFTLDNSN
+364 
-375 NPNTD
+375 
-380 ELKLSDGKEF
+380 
-390 SQAFKI
+390 
-396 DWAKDANGNPAV
+396 V
-408 EVAEQKAE
+408 
-416 DGTTSVFVRR
+416 
-426 KGTVDGTVTVK
+426 TVDGTETELTKVDGGKYHADYAGPTLDESNKPSTDTVTLTGIKTTLPIKWGKDVQVVDKGTGDTVSKFVRLTGTASGDVTIQDAASKKSVTV
-437 DPASHKSVDVPI
+437 PVEVD
-449 HIAVTADRAQ
+449 VTADRAQ

-524 PTLTLG
+524 PTLALG

-578 GDLIDN
+578 GQLIDN

-590 DYVLALGEKEPSPY
+590 DYVLALGEKDPSPY

-831 KVHVT
+831 SLTVT

-862 LIGMLAIIGGA
+862 LIGILAIIGGA

-883 KSNDADESSEPEPG
+883 KGKATDETPEADDSEASSDQPR
-897 NDATPSPDR
+897 NA
-906 SQNV
+906 

>member
-1 MTKRNSS
+1 MAKRNSS
-8 GLRNAGAIA
+8 GLRNAGTIA

-40 ANGNTG
+40 ANGNNGSSETQT
-46 NNASQ
+46 AKDT
-51 VVPEPKYTTTVAGV
+51 EYTTTVAG
-65 TVVTFTKDST
+65 TPVTFEKDAN
-75 GGYTATVP
+75 GDYAATVA
-83 TVTGKLQDHVPV
+83 TVKGKFQNQVVVSGTDKSQNTLTTSQKPDTNRKITG
-95 TGPGGFLTSLNLTR
+95 
-109 TPNKNDTSVVGEVKV
+109 SVVYT
-124 SGSAIYT
+124 SA
-131 GQADNNG
+131 ADSA
-138 PKFTVNI
+138 PKFTLTVTD
-145 AHYEQTY
+145 YEIVDKIVDD
-152 GQAVQWNKENLTD
+152 QATQPWNTTVEGKKYLLSVKDNTASAVLDQSDSYPGDITVTD
-165 GQTIDLGTSTLPA
+165 GARKITLSP
-178 DNNPTDQLDFAG
+178 DCQNV
-190 SKTGFKWGA
+190 
-199 AEWSNTN
+199 
-206 GASTVTR
+206 TVES
-213 TGTTSRTVTLKDDTA
+213 GD
-228 GINQKWTVNFT
+228 
-239 KKAVRTD
+239 
-246 AWTTHVNGKNYTF
+246 
-259 QLDKDDTAKA
+259 
-269 TFDEAHE
+269 
-276 YPGSVHVTGS
+276 
-286 SSFDMNPT
+286 
-294 PTFDKADPSEKLGQL
+294 KLGQL
-309 DVSGTASYMHPKDD
+309 NVSGTAVYKQAADATKP
-323 NALTPAFEAS
+323 TPAFNVTL
-333 MPFSYTSGNPIG
+333 PFAYTSGTP
-345 IDGPSKALLKGS
+345 
-357 DGKTYYQ
+357 
-364 KYSNFTLDNSN
+364 
-375 NPNTD
+375 
-380 ELKLSDGKEF
+380 
-390 SQAFKI
+390 
-396 DWAKDANGNPAV
+396 V
-408 EVAEQKAE
+408 
-416 DGTTSVFVRR
+416 
-426 KGTVDGTVTVK
+426 TVDGTETELTKVDGGKYHADYAGPTLDESNKPSTDTVTLTGIKTTLPIKWGKDVQVVDKGTGDTVSKFVRLTGTASGDVTIQDAASKKSVTV
-437 DPASHKSVDVPI
+437 PVEVD
-449 HIAVTADRAQ
+449 VTADRAQ

-590 DYVLALGEKEPSPY
+590 DYVLALGEKDPSPY

-831 KVHVT
+831 SLTVT

-862 LIGMLAIIGGA
+862 LIGILAIIGGA
-873 LGITAVTRKT
+873 LGIAAVTRKPKGKAT
-883 KSNDADESSEPEPG
+883 DETPEADDSEASSDQPR
-897 NDATPSPDR
+897 NA
-906 SQNV
+906 

>member
-40 ANGNTG
+40 ANGNNGSSETQT
-46 NNASQ
+46 AKDT
-51 VVPEPKYTTTVAGV
+51 VYMTTVAGTAV
-65 TVVTFTKDST
+65 AFKKDANGDYAAT
-75 GGYTATVP
+75 IATVKGKFQNQMVVSGTDKSQNILTTSQKP
-83 TVTGKLQDHVPV
+83 DTNGKITG
-95 TGPGGFLTSLNLTR
+95 
-109 TPNKNDTSVVGEVKV
+109 SVVYT
-124 SGSAIYT
+124 SA
-131 GQADNNG
+131 ADSA
-138 PKFTVNI
+138 PKFTLTISDYEIVDDTAAEWTTSVDGNTHTLDLKNGTATATLDKI
-145 AHYEQTY
+145 ASYP
-152 GQAVQWNKENLTD
+152 GDIIVTD
-165 GQTIDLGTSTLPA
+165 GTSTI
-178 DNNPTDQLDFAG
+178 
-190 SKTGFKWGA
+190 
-199 AEWSNTN
+199 
-206 GASTVTR
+206 
-213 TGTTSRTVTLKDDTA
+213 TLKP
-228 GINQKWTVNFT
+228 
-239 KKAVRTD
+239 
-246 AWTTHVNGKNYTF
+246 
-259 QLDKDDTAKA
+259 
-269 TFDEAHE
+269 E
-276 YPGSVHVTGS
+276 YPKVTAESG
-286 SSFDMNPT
+286 D
-294 PTFDKADPSEKLGQL
+294 KLGEL
-309 DVSGTASYMHPKDD
+309 NVSGTAVYKKAADQTA
-323 NALTPAFEAS
+323 NTPAFDVTI
-333 MPFSYTSGNPIG
+333 PFAYT
-345 IDGPSKALLKGS
+345 
-357 DGKTYYQ
+357 T
-364 KYSNFTLDNSN
+364 
-375 NPNTD
+375 
-380 ELKLSDGKEF
+380 
-390 SQAFKI
+390 
-396 DWAKDANGNPAV
+396 
-408 EVAEQKAE
+408 
-416 DGTTSVFVRR
+416 GTPV
-426 KGTVDGTVTVK
+426 TVDGTETELTKVDGGKYHADYAGPTLDESNKPSTDTVTLTGIKTTLPIKWGKDVQVVDKGTGDTVSKFVRLTGTASGDVTIQDAASKKSVTV
-437 DPASHKSVDVPI
+437 PVEVD
-449 HIAVTADRAQ
+449 VTADRAQ

-584 WDPNRL
+584 WNPNRL
-590 DYVLALGEKEPSPY
+590 DYVLALGEKDPSPY

-831 KVHVT
+831 SLTVT

-862 LIGMLAIIGGA
+862 LIGILAIIGGA
-873 LGITAVTRKT
+873 LGITAVTRKPKGKAT
-883 KSNDADESSEPEPG
+883 DETPEADDSEASSDQPR
-897 NDATPSPDR
+897 NA
-906 SQNV
+906 

>member
-1 MTKRNSS
+1 MAKRNSS
-8 GLRNAGAIA
+8 GLRNAGTIA

-46 NNASQ
+46 NNAAQ
-51 VVPEPKYTTTVAGV
+51 ATQEVKYTTTVAGTPV
-65 TVVTFTKDST
+65 DFTKD
-75 GGYTATVP
+75 GKGDYTATVP
-83 TVTGKLQDHVPV
+83 KVKGKFQNQVIVSGTDKSQITLTTSQKPTDGKI
-95 TGPGGFLTSLNLTR
+95 TGP
-109 TPNKNDTSVVGEVKV
+109 VVYTNADD
-124 SGSAIYT
+124 SA
-131 GQADNNG
+131 
-138 PKFTVNI
+138 PKFTLTVTD
-145 AHYEQTY
+145 YEIVED
-152 GQAVQWNKENLTD
+152 QAAQWNATVEGETYPLDVNGDTASKDLPEVASYPGDITVTD
-165 GQTIDLGTSTLPA
+165 GTTTITLTPECQ
-178 DNNPTDQLDFAG
+178 NV
-190 SKTGFKWGA
+190 
-199 AEWSNTN
+199 
-206 GASTVTR
+206 TVKS
-213 TGTTSRTVTLKDDTA
+213 GD
-228 GINQKWTVNFT
+228 
-239 KKAVRTD
+239 
-246 AWTTHVNGKNYTF
+246 
-259 QLDKDDTAKA
+259 
-269 TFDEAHE
+269 
-276 YPGSVHVTGS
+276 
-286 SSFDMNPT
+286 
-294 PTFDKADPSEKLGQL
+294 KLGQL
-309 DVSGTASYMHPKDD
+309 NVSGTAVYKQAADATKP
-323 NALTPAFEAS
+323 TPAFDVTL
-333 MPFSYTSGNPIG
+333 PFAYTSGNP
-345 IDGPSKALLKGS
+345 
-357 DGKTYYQ
+357 
-364 KYSNFTLDNSN
+364 
-375 NPNTD
+375 
-380 ELKLSDGKEF
+380 
-390 SQAFKI
+390 
-396 DWAKDANGNPAV
+396 V
-408 EVAEQKAE
+408 
-416 DGTTSVFVRR
+416 
-426 KGTVDGTVTVK
+426 TVDGTETELTKSDDGKYHADYAGPTLDESNKPSTDTVTLTGIKTTLPIQWGKDVQVVDKGTGDTASKFVRLTGTASGDVTIQDDASGKSVTV
-437 DPASHKSVDVPI
+437 PVEVD
-449 HIAVTADRAQ
+449 VTADRAQ

-524 PTLTLG
+524 PTLALG

-578 GDLIDN
+578 GQLIDN
-584 WDPNRL
+584 WNPNRL
-590 DYVLALGEKEPSPY
+590 DYVLALGEKDPSPY

-778 AKHEYAASV
+778 TKHEYAASV

-856 IGWVGW
+856 
-862 LIGMLAIIGGA
+862 GGTVA
-873 LGITAVTRKT
+873 FLSMVLMAMGTVLGLVARRRQR
-883 KSNDADESSEPEPG
+883 G
-897 NDATPSPDR
+897 R
-906 SQNV
+906 SF

>member
-40 ANGNTG
+40 ANGNNGSSETQT
-46 NNASQ
+46 AKDT
-51 VVPEPKYTTTVAGV
+51 EYTTTVAG
-65 TVVTFTKDST
+65 TPVTFEKDAN
-75 GGYTATVP
+75 GDYAATVA
-83 TVTGKLQDHVPV
+83 TVKGKFQNQVVVSGTDKSQNTLTTSQKPDTNGKITG
-95 TGPGGFLTSLNLTR
+95 
-109 TPNKNDTSVVGEVKV
+109 SVVYT
-124 SGSAIYT
+124 SA
-131 GQADNNG
+131 ADSA
-138 PKFTVNI
+138 PKFTLTVTD
-145 AHYEQTY
+145 YEIVDKIVDD
-152 GQAVQWNKENLTD
+152 QATQPWNTTVEGKKYLLSVKDNTASAVLDQSASYPGDITVTD
-165 GQTIDLGTSTLPA
+165 GARKITLSP
-178 DNNPTDQLDFAG
+178 DYQNV
-190 SKTGFKWGA
+190 
-199 AEWSNTN
+199 
-206 GASTVTR
+206 TVES
-213 TGTTSRTVTLKDDTA
+213 GD
-228 GINQKWTVNFT
+228 
-239 KKAVRTD
+239 
-246 AWTTHVNGKNYTF
+246 
-259 QLDKDDTAKA
+259 
-269 TFDEAHE
+269 
-276 YPGSVHVTGS
+276 
-286 SSFDMNPT
+286 
-294 PTFDKADPSEKLGQL
+294 KLGQL
-309 DVSGTASYMHPKDD
+309 NVSGTAVYKQAADATKP
-323 NALTPAFEAS
+323 TPAFDVTL
-333 MPFSYTSGNPIG
+333 PFAYTSDTP
-345 IDGPSKALLKGS
+345 
-357 DGKTYYQ
+357 
-364 KYSNFTLDNSN
+364 
-375 NPNTD
+375 
-380 ELKLSDGKEF
+380 
-390 SQAFKI
+390 
-396 DWAKDANGNPAV
+396 V
-408 EVAEQKAE
+408 
-416 DGTTSVFVRR
+416 
-426 KGTVDGTVTVK
+426 TVDGTETELTKVDGGKYHADYAGPTLDESNKPSTDTVTLTGIKTTLPIKWGKDVQVVDKGTGDTVSKFVRLTGTASGDVTIQDAASKKSVTV
-437 DPASHKSVDVPI
+437 PVEVD
-449 HIAVTADRAQ
+449 VTADRAQ

-524 PTLTLG
+524 PTLALG

-578 GDLIDN
+578 GQLIDN
-584 WDPNRL
+584 WNPNRL
-590 DYVLALGEKEPSPY
+590 DYVLALGEKDPSPY

-831 KVHVT
+831 SLTVT

-862 LIGMLAIIGGA
+862 LIGILAIIGGA

-883 KSNDADESSEPEPG
+883 KGKATDETPEADDSEASSDQPR
-897 NDATPSPDR
+897 NA
-906 SQNV
+906 

>member
-1 MTKRNSS
+1 MAKRNSS
-8 GLRNAGAIA
+8 GLRNAGTIV

-40 ANGNTG
+40 ANGNNGSSETQT
-46 NNASQ
+46 AKDT
-51 VVPEPKYTTTVAGV
+51 EYTTTVAG
-65 TVVTFTKDST
+65 TPVTFEKDAN
-75 GGYTATVP
+75 GDYAATVA
-83 TVTGKLQDHVPV
+83 TVKGKFQNQVVVSGTDKSQNTLTTSQKPDTNRKITG
-95 TGPGGFLTSLNLTR
+95 
-109 TPNKNDTSVVGEVKV
+109 SVVYT
-124 SGSAIYT
+124 SA
-131 GQADNNG
+131 ADSA
-138 PKFTVNI
+138 PKFTLTVTD
-145 AHYEQTY
+145 YEIVDKIVDD
-152 GQAVQWNKENLTD
+152 QATQPWNTTVEGKKYLLSVKDNTASAVLDQSDSYPGDITVTD
-165 GQTIDLGTSTLPA
+165 GARKITLSP
-178 DNNPTDQLDFAG
+178 DCQNV
-190 SKTGFKWGA
+190 
-199 AEWSNTN
+199 
-206 GASTVTR
+206 TVES
-213 TGTTSRTVTLKDDTA
+213 GD
-228 GINQKWTVNFT
+228 
-239 KKAVRTD
+239 
-246 AWTTHVNGKNYTF
+246 
-259 QLDKDDTAKA
+259 
-269 TFDEAHE
+269 
-276 YPGSVHVTGS
+276 
-286 SSFDMNPT
+286 
-294 PTFDKADPSEKLGQL
+294 KLGQL
-309 DVSGTASYMHPKDD
+309 NVSGTAVYKQAADATKP
-323 NALTPAFEAS
+323 TPAFNVTL
-333 MPFSYTSGNPIG
+333 PFAYTSGTP
-345 IDGPSKALLKGS
+345 
-357 DGKTYYQ
+357 
-364 KYSNFTLDNSN
+364 
-375 NPNTD
+375 
-380 ELKLSDGKEF
+380 
-390 SQAFKI
+390 
-396 DWAKDANGNPAV
+396 V
-408 EVAEQKAE
+408 
-416 DGTTSVFVRR
+416 
-426 KGTVDGTVTVK
+426 TVDGTETELTKVDGGKYHADYAGPTLDESNKPSTDTVTLTGIKTTLPIKWGKDVQVVDKGTGDTVSKFVRLTGTASGDVTIQDAASKKSVTV
-437 DPASHKSVDVPI
+437 PVEVD
-449 HIAVTADRAQ
+449 VTADRAQ

-524 PTLTLG
+524 PTLALG

-578 GDLIDN
+578 GQLIDN
-584 WDPNRL
+584 WNPNRL
-590 DYVLALGEKEPSPY
+590 DYVLALGEKDPSPY

-630 WTVTDTATGTSRIYS
+630 WIVTDTATGTSRIYS

-738 PDGATFA
+738 PDGTTFA

-792 WMVSPQYDKVS
+792 WMVSPQYDKAS

-862 LIGMLAIIGGA
+862 LIGILAIIGGA
-873 LGITAVTRKT
+873 LGITVAVRKPKGKAT
-883 KSNDADESSEPEPG
+883 DETPEADDSEASSDQPR
-897 NDATPSPDR
+897 NA
-906 SQNV
+906 

>member
-1 MTKRNSS
+1 MAKRNSS
-8 GLRNAGAIA
+8 GLRNAGTIA

-40 ANGNTG
+40 ANGNNGSSETQT
-46 NNASQ
+46 AKDT
-51 VVPEPKYTTTVAGV
+51 EYTTTVAG
-65 TVVTFTKDST
+65 TPVTFEKDAN
-75 GGYTATVP
+75 GDYAATVA
-83 TVTGKLQDHVPV
+83 TVKGKFQNQVVVSGTDKSQNTLTTSQKPDTNGKITG
-95 TGPGGFLTSLNLTR
+95 
-109 TPNKNDTSVVGEVKV
+109 SVVYT
-124 SGSAIYT
+124 SA
-131 GQADNNG
+131 ADSA
-138 PKFTVNI
+138 PKFTLTVTD
-145 AHYEQTY
+145 YEIVDKIVDD
-152 GQAVQWNKENLTD
+152 QATQPWNTTVEGKKYLLSVKDNTASAVLDQSASYPGDITVTD
-165 GQTIDLGTSTLPA
+165 GARKITLSP
-178 DNNPTDQLDFAG
+178 DYQNV
-190 SKTGFKWGA
+190 
-199 AEWSNTN
+199 
-206 GASTVTR
+206 TVES
-213 TGTTSRTVTLKDDTA
+213 GD
-228 GINQKWTVNFT
+228 
-239 KKAVRTD
+239 
-246 AWTTHVNGKNYTF
+246 
-259 QLDKDDTAKA
+259 
-269 TFDEAHE
+269 
-276 YPGSVHVTGS
+276 
-286 SSFDMNPT
+286 
-294 PTFDKADPSEKLGQL
+294 KLGQL
-309 DVSGTASYMHPKDD
+309 NVSGTAVYKQAADATKP
-323 NALTPAFEAS
+323 TPAFDVTL
-333 MPFSYTSGNPIG
+333 PFAYTSGTP
-345 IDGPSKALLKGS
+345 
-357 DGKTYYQ
+357 
-364 KYSNFTLDNSN
+364 
-375 NPNTD
+375 
-380 ELKLSDGKEF
+380 
-390 SQAFKI
+390 
-396 DWAKDANGNPAV
+396 V
-408 EVAEQKAE
+408 
-416 DGTTSVFVRR
+416 
-426 KGTVDGTVTVK
+426 TVDGTETELTKVDGGKYHADYAGPTLDESNKPSTDTVTLTGIKTTLPIKWGKDVQVVDKGTGDTVSKFVRLTGTASGDVTIQDAASKKSVTV
-437 DPASHKSVDVPI
+437 PVEVD
-449 HIAVTADRAQ
+449 VTADRAQ
-459 DKSFTGLTVTRTDAT
+459 DKSFTGLTVTRTNAKGET
-474 GKATVYDGAKDFNA
+474 TVYDGAKDFNV

-535 VLKVNVNGADYTVN
+535 MLKVNVNGADYTVN

-590 DYVLALGEKEPSPY
+590 DYVLALGEKDPSPY

-862 LIGMLAIIGGA
+862 LIGILVIIGGA
-873 LGITAVTRKT
+873 LGITVAVRKPKGKAT
-883 KSNDADESSEPEPG
+883 DETPEADDSEASSDQPR
-897 NDATPSPDR
+897 NA
-906 SQNV
+906 

>member
-8 GLRNAGAIA
+8 GLRNAGTIA

-40 ANGNTG
+40 ANGNNGSSETQT
-46 NNASQ
+46 AKDT
-51 VVPEPKYTTTVAGV
+51 EYTTTVAG
-65 TVVTFTKDST
+65 TPVTFEKDAN
-75 GGYTATVP
+75 GDYAATVA
-83 TVTGKLQDHVPV
+83 TVKGKFQNQVVVSGTDKSQNTLTTSQKPDTNGKITG
-95 TGPGGFLTSLNLTR
+95 
-109 TPNKNDTSVVGEVKV
+109 SVVYT
-124 SGSAIYT
+124 SA
-131 GQADNNG
+131 ADSA
-138 PKFTVNI
+138 PKFTLTVTD
-145 AHYEQTY
+145 YEIVDKIVDD
-152 GQAVQWNKENLTD
+152 QATQPWNTTVEGKKYLLSVKDNTASAVLDQSASYPGDITVTD
-165 GQTIDLGTSTLPA
+165 GARKITLSP
-178 DNNPTDQLDFAG
+178 DYQ
-190 SKTGFKWGA
+190 KV
-199 AEWSNTN
+199 
-206 GASTVTR
+206 TVES
-213 TGTTSRTVTLKDDTA
+213 GD
-228 GINQKWTVNFT
+228 
-239 KKAVRTD
+239 
-246 AWTTHVNGKNYTF
+246 
-259 QLDKDDTAKA
+259 
-269 TFDEAHE
+269 
-276 YPGSVHVTGS
+276 
-286 SSFDMNPT
+286 
-294 PTFDKADPSEKLGQL
+294 KLGQL
-309 DVSGTASYMHPKDD
+309 NVSGTAVYKQAADATKP
-323 NALTPAFEAS
+323 TPAFDVTL
-333 MPFSYTSGNPIG
+333 PFAYTSGTP
-345 IDGPSKALLKGS
+345 
-357 DGKTYYQ
+357 
-364 KYSNFTLDNSN
+364 
-375 NPNTD
+375 
-380 ELKLSDGKEF
+380 
-390 SQAFKI
+390 
-396 DWAKDANGNPAV
+396 V
-408 EVAEQKAE
+408 
-416 DGTTSVFVRR
+416 
-426 KGTVDGTVTVK
+426 TVDGTETELTKVDGGKYHADYAGPTLDESNKPSTDTVTLTGIKTTLPIKWGKDVQVVDKGTGDTVSKFVRLTGTASGDVTIQDAASKKSVTV
-437 DPASHKSVDVPI
+437 PVEVD
-449 HIAVTADRAQ
+449 VTADRAQ
-459 DKSFTGLTVTRTDAT
+459 DTSFTDLTVTRTNAKGET
-474 GKATVYDGAKDFNA
+474 TVYDGAKDFNA
-488 KFNPDT
+488 KFNPST

-524 PTLTLG
+524 PTLALG

-569 VNKTGENTK
+569 VNKTGENAK
-578 GDLIDN
+578 GQLIDN
-584 WDPNRL
+584 WNPNRL
-590 DYVLALGEKEPSPY
+590 DYVLALGEKDPSPY

-630 WTVTDTATGTSRIYS
+630 WIVTDTATGTSRIYS

-738 PDGATFA
+738 PDGTTFA

-792 WMVSPQYDKVS
+792 WMVSPQYDKAS

-809 EKKGADATITVTS
+809 EKKGADATIAVTS

-862 LIGMLAIIGGA
+862 LIGILAIIGGA
-873 LGITAVTRKT
+873 LGITVAVRKPKGKAT
-883 KSNDADESSEPEPG
+883 DETPEADDSEALSDQPR
-897 NDATPSPDR
+897 NA
-906 SQNV
+906 

>member
-1 MTKRNSS
+1 MAKRNSS
-8 GLRNAGAIA
+8 GLRNAGTIA

-40 ANGNTG
+40 ANGNNGSSETQT
-46 NNASQ
+46 AKDT
-51 VVPEPKYTTTVAGV
+51 EYTTTVAG
-65 TVVTFTKDST
+65 TPVTFEKDAN
-75 GGYTATVP
+75 GDYAATVA
-83 TVTGKLQDHVPV
+83 TVKGKFQKQVVVSGTDKSQNTLTTSQKPDTNGKITG
-95 TGPGGFLTSLNLTR
+95 
-109 TPNKNDTSVVGEVKV
+109 SVVYT
-124 SGSAIYT
+124 SA
-131 GQADNNG
+131 ADSA
-138 PKFTVNI
+138 PKFTLTVTD
-145 AHYEQTY
+145 YEIVDKIVDD
-152 GQAVQWNKENLTD
+152 QATQPWNTTVEGKKYLLSVKDNTASAVLDQSASYPGDITVTD
-165 GQTIDLGTSTLPA
+165 GARKITLSP
-178 DNNPTDQLDFAG
+178 DYQNV
-190 SKTGFKWGA
+190 
-199 AEWSNTN
+199 
-206 GASTVTR
+206 TVES
-213 TGTTSRTVTLKDDTA
+213 GD
-228 GINQKWTVNFT
+228 
-239 KKAVRTD
+239 
-246 AWTTHVNGKNYTF
+246 
-259 QLDKDDTAKA
+259 
-269 TFDEAHE
+269 
-276 YPGSVHVTGS
+276 
-286 SSFDMNPT
+286 
-294 PTFDKADPSEKLGQL
+294 KLGQL
-309 DVSGTASYMHPKDD
+309 NVSGTAVYKQAADATKP
-323 NALTPAFEAS
+323 TPAFDVTL
-333 MPFSYTSGNPIG
+333 PFAYTSGTP
-345 IDGPSKALLKGS
+345 
-357 DGKTYYQ
+357 
-364 KYSNFTLDNSN
+364 
-375 NPNTD
+375 
-380 ELKLSDGKEF
+380 
-390 SQAFKI
+390 
-396 DWAKDANGNPAV
+396 V
-408 EVAEQKAE
+408 
-416 DGTTSVFVRR
+416 
-426 KGTVDGTVTVK
+426 TVDGTETELTKVDGGKYHADYAGPTLDESNKPSTDTVTLTGIKTTLPIKWGKDVQVVDKDTGDTTSKFVRLTGTASGDVTIQDDASGKSVTV
-437 DPASHKSVDVPI
+437 PVEV
-449 HIAVTADRAQ
+449 AVTADRAQ

-590 DYVLALGEKEPSPY
+590 DYVLALGEKDPSPY

-792 WMVSPQYDKVS
+792 WMVSPQYDKAS

-831 KVHVT
+831 SLTVT

-862 LIGMLAIIGGA
+862 LIGILAIIGGA
-873 LGITAVTRKT
+873 LGIAAVTRKPKGKAT
-883 KSNDADESSEPEPG
+883 DETPEADDSEASSDQPR
-897 NDATPSPDR
+897 NA
-906 SQNV
+906 

>member
-40 ANGNTG
+40 ANGNNGSSETQT
-46 NNASQ
+46 AKDT
-51 VVPEPKYTTTVAGV
+51 VYMTTVAGTAV
-65 TVVTFTKDST
+65 AFKKDANGDYAAT
-75 GGYTATVP
+75 IATVKGKFQNQMVVSGTDKSQNILTTSQKP
-83 TVTGKLQDHVPV
+83 DTNGKITG
-95 TGPGGFLTSLNLTR
+95 
-109 TPNKNDTSVVGEVKV
+109 SVVYT
-124 SGSAIYT
+124 SA
-131 GQADNNG
+131 ADSA
-138 PKFTVNI
+138 PKFTLTVTD
-145 AHYEQTY
+145 YEIVDKIVDD
-152 GQAVQWNKENLTD
+152 QATQPWNTTVEGKKYLLSVKDNTASAVLDQSASYPGDITVTD
-165 GQTIDLGTSTLPA
+165 GARKITLSP
-178 DNNPTDQLDFAG
+178 DYQNV
-190 SKTGFKWGA
+190 
-199 AEWSNTN
+199 
-206 GASTVTR
+206 TVES
-213 TGTTSRTVTLKDDTA
+213 GD
-228 GINQKWTVNFT
+228 
-239 KKAVRTD
+239 
-246 AWTTHVNGKNYTF
+246 
-259 QLDKDDTAKA
+259 
-269 TFDEAHE
+269 
-276 YPGSVHVTGS
+276 
-286 SSFDMNPT
+286 
-294 PTFDKADPSEKLGQL
+294 KLGQL
-309 DVSGTASYMHPKDD
+309 NVSGTAVYKQAADATK
-323 NALTPAFEAS
+323 NTPAFNVTL
-333 MPFSYTSGNPIG
+333 PFAYTSGNP
-345 IDGPSKALLKGS
+345 
-357 DGKTYYQ
+357 
-364 KYSNFTLDNSN
+364 
-375 NPNTD
+375 
-380 ELKLSDGKEF
+380 
-390 SQAFKI
+390 
-396 DWAKDANGNPAV
+396 V
-408 EVAEQKAE
+408 
-416 DGTTSVFVRR
+416 
-426 KGTVDGTVTVK
+426 TVDGTETELTKVDGGKYHADYAGPTLDESNKPSTDTVTLTGIKTTLPIQWGKDVQVVDKGTGDTASKFVRLTGTASGEVTIQDDASKKSVTV
-437 DPASHKSVDVPI
+437 PVEVD
-449 HIAVTADRAQ
+449 VTADRAQ

-524 PTLTLG
+524 PTLALG

-578 GDLIDN
+578 GQLIDN

-590 DYVLALGEKEPSPY
+590 DYVLALGEKDPSPY

-831 KVHVT
+831 SLTVT

-862 LIGMLAIIGGA
+862 LIGILAIIGGA

-883 KSNDADESSEPEPG
+883 KGKATDETPEADDSEASSDQPR
-897 NDATPSPDR
+897 NA
-906 SQNV
+906 